1 MMTGKEYVTEKHPRA
16 RVEFYKSNNP
26 FVGGYWLCWTK
37 YNGNRLSEGKTASNA
52 WVNAKKNIK
61 EELTNL

>member
-1 MMTGKEYVTEKHPRA
+1 MELTEKCKE
-16 RVEFYKSNNP
+16 EFEK
-26 FVGGYWLCWTK
+26 WLCWTK

-61 EELTNL
+61 EELSNS